1 MNKEDAGSAAAKGKG
16 KRRWPIV
23 VGVVAVVLVCA
34 GIGFNAWHNQP
45 SFCNVI
51 CHTPMDYYVDGYYAG
66 AETGHASL
74 AAAHE
79 DAGVTC
85 LQCHEAT
92 LEAQVNEGTAW
103 ISGAYSINADGSL
116 QPQLITADKRQC
128 TAAGCHEWQD
138 VVAATENWGGQA
150 GVNPHASHQGEAID
164 CSNCHSVHGESNMYC
179 NACHSYEV
187 PAGWASPA
195 SN

>member
-45 SFCNVI
+45 SFCNAI

-79 DAGVTC
+79 AEGVTC

-103 ISGAYSINADGSL
+103 ISGAYSVNADGSL
-116 QPQLITADKRQC
+116 EPQLITADKKQC

-138 VVAATENWGGQA
+138 VVAATENWGEQQ

-179 NACHSYEV
+179 NTCHSYEV
-187 PAGWASPA
+187 PAGWTDPA
-195 SN
+195 QN

>member
-45 SFCNVI
+45 SFCNAI
-51 CHTPMDYYVDGYYAG
+51 CHTPMDYYVDATMRARNG
-66 AETGHASL
+66 ARQLGRRARGR
-74 AAAHE
+74 
-79 DAGVTC
+79 GVTC

-92 LEAQVNEGTAW
+92 LEAQVNEGRRGFPARTA
-103 ISGAYSINADGSL
+103 SRRRQLAAAADHGRQGAMRSRGVPRMARRGGRHREL
-116 QPQLITADKRQC
+116 GR
-128 TAAGCHEWQD
+128 AAGREPAR
-138 VVAATENWGGQA
+138 V
-150 GVNPHASHQGEAID
+150 PPGEAID

>member
-45 SFCNVI
+45 SFCNAI

-103 ISGAYSINADGSL
+103 ISGAYSVTADGSV
-116 QPQLITADKRQC
+116 QPQLIPADKGQC
-128 TAAGCHEWQD
+128 AAAGCHEGQD
-138 VVAATENWGGQA
+138 VVAATENWGGQQ
-150 GVNPHASHQGEAID
+150 GVNPHVSHQGEAID